1 MSHHRPCT
9 DGDKLALAVA
19 HVAFPDGELFTFPD
33 LEHHGDGDG
42 EGDSDTTGYLAACG
56 DRLLFADDEYDV
68 LRLTSP
74 LTGNTVMLPG
84 LVDGVRVLD
93 VPVVVANEAAPSGT
107 APRRWRE
114 SEEMSVLKLV
124 VCPGGCGLVA
134 AIVGREHFAKV
145 ALCTPEGFV
154 WSISA
159 HDRWRWYDDMA
170 FHGGRLYALTQAED
184 LLAFDV
190 GYADQDGGEDEP
202 VVTGVERVV
211 RSSVDALDEE
221 TRMHYLV
228 TSLGGALLMVRR
240 EMPDAGSTDGFEV
253 FEADLAASR
262 WVEVDRLDAGG
273 EALFVGRLC
282 SRAVRAPDDADQ
294 IFFLDDTDG
303 LSFRWELQ
311 PRPPYQVAA
320 YDMVRRTFSMLM
332 WKKPLEDGDTPVTW
346 LFPDDDDDDK
356 VTK

>member
-1 MSHHRPCT
+1 M
-9 DGDKLALAVA
+9 DDDKLALAVA
-19 HVAFPDGELFTFPD
+19 HVAFPDGDLFTFPD
-33 LEHHGDGDG
+33 LEPHGAGAGG
-42 EGDSDTTGYLAACG
+42 EGGTAGYLAACG
-56 DRLLFADDEYDV
+56 DRLLLADDEYGV

-74 LTGNTVMLPG
+74 LTGDTVVLPG
-84 LVDGVRVLD
+84 LVIGGGVSVRD
-93 VPVVVANEAAPSGT
+93 VPVVLADESSPSGT
-107 APRRWRE
+107 AT
-114 SEEMSVLKLV
+114 
-124 VCPGGCGLVA
+124 A
-134 AIVGREHFAKV
+134 AVEGQRGDVRAEAGRAR
-145 ALCTPEGFV
+145 
-154 WSISA
+154 
-159 HDRWRWYDDMA
+159 DRWRWYDDMA

-190 GYADQDGGEDEP
+190 VDAGDGEP

-211 RSSVDALDEE
+211 RSSVDALDVED

-228 TSLGGALLMVRR
+228 TSLDGALLMVRR
-240 EMPDAGSTDGFEV
+240 EMADAGSTDGFEV

-262 WVEVDRLDAGG
+262 WVEVGGLGAGG

-282 SRAVRAPDDADQ
+282 SRAVRAPDDGDQ

-332 WKKPLEDGDTPVTW
+332 WKKPLEDGNTPVTW
-346 LFPDDDDDDK
+346 LFPDDDDDDDR

>member
-1 MSHHRPCT
+1 MSHRPCMA
-9 DGDKLALAVA
+9 DDKLALAVA
-19 HVAFPDGELFTFPD
+19 HVAFPDGKLFTFPD
-33 LEHHGDGDG
+33 LEPHGDDGDNA
-42 EGDSDTTGYLAACG
+42 GYLAACG
-56 DRLLFADDEYDV
+56 DWLLFADDEYDV
-68 LRLTSP
+68 LRLTRP
-74 LTGNTVMLPG
+74 LTGETVLLPG
-84 LVDGVRVLD
+84 LVDGVRVRD
-93 VPVVVANEAAPSGT
+93 EPIVVANEPAPSGT
-107 APRRWRE
+107 APRRWRD
-114 SEEMSVLKLV
+114 SEEMSVLKLIV
-124 VCPGGCGLVA
+124 FPGGCGLVA

-154 WSISA
+154 WSISG

-170 FHGGRLYALTQAED
+170 FHGGRLYALTQHED

-190 GYADQDGGEDEP
+190 GYADAREP
-202 VVTGVERVV
+202 VVSRVERIIAGPI
-211 RSSVDALDEE
+211 DDLDEE

-240 EMPDAGSTDGFEV
+240 DMPDAGTTDGFEV

-282 SRAVRAPDDADQ
+282 SRAVRAPDDGDQ

-303 LSFRWELQ
+303 LSFRTEIQ

-320 YDMVRRTFSMLM
+320 YDMIRRTFSQLM
-332 WKKPLEDGDTPVTW
+332 WQHPLEDGNTPVTW
-346 LFPDDDDDDK
+346 LFPDDDDHT
-356 VTK
+356 TK